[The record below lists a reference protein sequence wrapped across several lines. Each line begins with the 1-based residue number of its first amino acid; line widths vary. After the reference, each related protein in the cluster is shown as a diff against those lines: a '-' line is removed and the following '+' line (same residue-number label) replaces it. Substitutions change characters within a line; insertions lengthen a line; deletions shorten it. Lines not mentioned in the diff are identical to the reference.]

1 VAKCEPELARKNAI
15 WNVIETVSGER
26 LYPYLEKLD
35 AKAGDVLC
43 EPGSTI
49 DYAYFPLGAI
59 LSMVTVL
66 RNGAFIET
74 ANIGAEGS
82 FAICLALY
90 GLASPKRCSAYTRCL
105 VQSPGALLRVHLAVL
120 APEFAKSAELRDV
133 AARHEAMLMAR
144 VQQSAACQAV
154 HSVQE
159 RITRWILDMHDRV
172 GRDEISFTHESLS
185 QLHAMNRKSVTLA
198 LGALEKAGLITA
210 GRGKITVCNRIGLEA
225 AACECYAITKELQ
238 RSFEARSS
246 LSLRRPGT
254 HSSWPARETASKL
267 SRQ

>member
-1 VAKCEPELARKNAI
+1 MCTLLHTGSGRDLCFRANARLDCKPAPNGGILFPFLKGIYPVHIPALSLGKIGVAKCEPELARKNAI

-82 FAICLALY
+82 FAICLAQTVQRLY
-90 GLASPKRCSAYTRCL
+90 ALPRPISGRAPARPPRRAGAGVRQERGAARCRGSPRSHAYG
-105 VQSPGALLRVHLAVL
+105 PGATIGCV
-120 APEFAKSAELRDV
+120 PSSAQC
-133 AARHEAMLMAR
+133 ARTNHPLDSRHAR
-144 VQQSAACQAV
+144 
-154 HSVQE
+154 
-159 RITRWILDMHDRV
+159 
-172 GRDEISFTHESLS
+172 
-185 QLHAMNRKSVTLA
+185 
-198 LGALEKAGLITA
+198 
-210 GRGKITVCNRIGLEA
+210 
-225 AACECYAITKELQ
+225 
-238 RSFEARSS
+238 
-246 LSLRRPGT
+246 
-254 HSSWPARETASKL
+254 
-267 SRQ
+267 